1 MGMTLDAQL
10 SDQEID
16 ELDTFLES
24 EATPHEC
31 MSITMHDGFLTALAI
46 APVSRCRAAG
56 CQLSGVARVT
66 RSSSRLNRRAES

>member
-1 MGMTLDAQL
+1 MGMTLNAAL

-31 MSITMHDGFLTALAI
+31 ISITTLDGFLTALAI

-56 CQLSGVARVT
+56 CQSSGVPRVT
-66 RSSSRLNRRAES
+66 RVVESAEQAR